1 MRIYEGSPRQ
11 DWEEVFRSIGAYVDR
26 ERIKELLLLE
36 LDAGFILQGMA
47 VPVTG
52 ARTESEM
59 TLIKVTRELPD
70 DEVAE
75 LMEVATTKRGTAP
88 SDTPHA
94 EISNY
99 YEQAMR
105 VIGAYLDLNRPR
117 DVFFFEQG
125 GSFVLRLLML
135 GAGAAPMGHQLV
147 EFTKDDIVSM
157 IDAAPAQRNKPVP
170 ESGPAPES
178 GSPGETVA

>member
-11 DWEEVFRSIGAYVDR
+11 GWEEVLRSIGAYVDR

-36 LDAGFILQGMA
+36 LDAGFILQAMGMPA
-47 VPVTG
+47 AG

-59 TLIKVTRELPD
+59 TLIKITKELPG

-75 LMEVATTKRGTAP
+75 LMEAATAKRGTAP

-94 EISNY
+94 EIANY

-117 DVFFFEQG
+117 DVFLFEQEG
-125 GSFVLRLLML
+125 AFVLRLLML

-147 EFTKDDIVSM
+147 EFTRDDILSM
-157 IDAAPAQRNKPVP
+157 IDAAPGQRNKP
-170 ESGPAPES
+170 GQQAGAPD
-178 GSPGETVA
+178 GETVA

>member
-11 DWEEVFRSIGAYVDR
+11 GWEEVFRSIGAYVDS

-36 LDAGFILQGMA
+36 LDAGFILQGMGMPA
-47 VPVTG
+47 AG

-75 LMEVATTKRGTAP
+75 LMEAATSKRGTAQ
-88 SDTPHA
+88 SETPHA
-94 EISNY
+94 GISNY

-117 DVFFFEQG
+117 DVFLFEQDG
-125 GSFVLRLLML
+125 AFVLRLLMT
-135 GAGAAPMGHQLV
+135 GAGSAPMGHQLV
-147 EFTKDDIVSM
+147 EFTRDDIMSM
-157 IDAAPAQRNKPVP
+157 IEAAPGQRNMP
-170 ESGPAPES
+170 GPPAGEPD
-178 GSPGETVA
+178 GETVA

>member
-47 VPVTG
+47 VPAAG

-59 TLIKVTRELPD
+59 TLIKITRELPD

-75 LMEVATTKRGTAP
+75 LMEVAATNRSDAP
-88 SDTPHA
+88 APAGTPHT
-94 EISNY
+94 EIANY

-125 GSFVLRLLML
+125 GSFVLRLLMI

-147 EFTKDDIVSM
+147 EFTKDDIMSM
-157 IDAAPAQRNKPVP
+157 IDAAPAQRNKPAP
-170 ESGPAPES
+170 ESGP
-178 GSPGETVA
+178 PGETVA

>member
-11 DWEEVFRSIGAYVDR
+11 DWEEVLRSIGAYVDR

-47 VPVTG
+47 MPVAG

-59 TLIKVTRELPD
+59 SLIKITRELPD

-75 LMEVATTKRGTAP
+75 LMEAANGKRGTSAG
-88 SDTPHA
+88 DTPHA

-105 VIGAYLDLNRPR
+105 VIGAYIDLNKPR
-117 DVFFFEQG
+117 DVFLFEQEG
-125 GSFVLRLLML
+125 AFVLRLLML

-147 EFTKDDIVSM
+147 EFTRDDIMAM
-157 IDAAPAQRNKPVP
+157 IDAAPGLRNR
-170 ESGPAPES
+170 PAREAGQPD
-178 GSPGETVA
+178 GETVA

>member
-1 MRIYEGSPRQ
+1 MRIYDGSPRQ
-11 DWEEVFRSIGAYVDR
+11 DWEEVLRSIGAFVDR

-36 LDAGFILQGMA
+36 LEAGFILQGMA
-47 VPVTG
+47 VPAAG

-59 TLIKVTRELPD
+59 TMVKITRELPD

-75 LMEVATTKRGTAP
+75 LMEAATTKRGTA
-88 SDTPHA
+88 STDTPHA

-105 VIGAYLDLNRPR
+105 VIGAYLDLNKPR

-125 GSFVLRLLML
+125 GAFVLRLLML
-135 GAGAAPMGHQLV
+135 GAGAAPAGHQLV
-147 EFTKDDIVSM
+147 EFTRDDIVAM
-157 IDAAPAQRNKPVP
+157 IEAAPTQRNQ
-170 ESGPAPES
+170 PAHEAGQPD
-178 GSPGETVA
+178 GETVA

>member
-11 DWEEVFRSIGAYVDR
+11 GWEEVFRSIGAYADR

-47 VPVTG
+47 MPTAG

-75 LMEVATTKRGTAP
+75 LMEAAEAKRTDGP
-88 SDTPHA
+88 PGTPHA
-94 EISNY
+94 EITNY

-105 VIGAYLDLNRPR
+105 VIGAYLDLQKPR
-117 DVFFFEQG
+117 DVFFFEQDG
-125 GSFVLRLLML
+125 AFVLRLLL
-135 GAGAAPMGHQLV
+135 IGAGSAPMGHQLV
-147 EFTKDDIVSM
+147 EFTKDDIVAM
-157 IDAAPAQRNKPVP
+157 IEAAPAQRDKPAR
-170 ESGPAPES
+170 ESGPPD
-178 GSPGETVA
+178 GETVA

>member
-11 DWEEVFRSIGAYVDR
+11 GWEEVFRSIGAYVDR
-26 ERIKELLLLE
+26 ERMKELLLLE
-36 LDAGFILQGMA
+36 LEAGFILQGMGMPSA
-47 VPVTG
+47 S

-59 TLIKVTRELPD
+59 TLVKITRELPD

-75 LMEVATTKRGTAP
+75 LMEGATAKRGTAP

-117 DVFFFEQG
+117 DVFFFEQE

-147 EFTKDDIVSM
+147 EFTKDDIMSM
-157 IDAAPAQRNKPVP
+157 IEAAPAKRNKPGV
-170 ESGPAPES
+170 EAGPPD
-178 GSPGETVA
+178 GETVA

>member
-11 DWEEVFRSIGAYVDR
+11 GWEEVLRSIGAYADR

-47 VPVTG
+47 MPAAG

-75 LMEVATTKRGTAP
+75 LMEAAEAKRADGAP
-88 SDTPHA
+88 GTPHA

-105 VIGAYLDLNRPR
+105 VIGAYLDLQKPR
-117 DVFFFEQG
+117 DVFFFEQDG
-125 GSFVLRLLML
+125 AFVLRLLL
-135 GAGAAPMGHQLV
+135 IGAGSAPMGHQLV
-147 EFTKDDIVSM
+147 EFTKDDIVAM
-157 IDAAPAQRNKPVP
+157 IEAAPTQRNKPAR
-170 ESGPAPES
+170 ESGPPD
-178 GSPGETVA
+178 GETVA

>member
-1 MRIYEGSPRQ
+1 LRIYEGSPRQ
-11 DWEEVFRSIGAYVDR
+11 GWEEVFRSIGAYVDR

-47 VPVTG
+47 MPQAG

-75 LMEVATTKRGTAP
+75 LMDAATAKRGSAT

-94 EISNY
+94 EIANY

-105 VIGAYLDLNRPR
+105 VIGAYLDLNKPR
-117 DVFFFEQG
+117 DVFLFEQE
-125 GSFVLRLLML
+125 GSFVLRLLMM
-135 GAGAAPMGHQLV
+135 GAGSAPMGHQLV
-147 EFTKDDIVSM
+147 EFTRDDIMAM
-157 IDAAPAQRNKPVP
+157 IDAAPGQRNQ
-170 ESGPAPES
+170 PAREVGQPD
-178 GSPGETVA
+178 GETVA

>member
-11 DWEEVFRSIGAYVDR
+11 GWEEVFRSIGAYVDR

-47 VPVTG
+47 MPQAG

-75 LMEVATTKRGTAP
+75 LMEGAPAKRGTAT

-94 EISNY
+94 DISNY

-105 VIGAYLDLNRPR
+105 VIGAYLDLNKPR
-117 DVFFFEQG
+117 DVFLFEQDG
-125 GSFVLRLLML
+125 AFVLRLLML
-135 GAGAAPMGHQLV
+135 GAGAAPAGHQLV
-147 EFTKDDIVSM
+147 EFTRDDIVAM
-157 IDAAPAQRNKPVP
+157 IDAAPTQRQPAA
-170 ESGPAPES
+170 EAGPPD
-178 GSPGETVA
+178 GETVA

>member
-11 DWEEVFRSIGAYVDR
+11 GWEEVFRSIGAYVDR
-26 ERIKELLLLE
+26 ERMKELLLLE

-47 VPVTG
+47 MPAAG

-75 LMEVATTKRGTAP
+75 LMEAATAKRGTST

-94 EISNY
+94 EITNY

-105 VIGAYLDLNRPR
+105 VIGAYLDANRPR
-117 DVFFFEQG
+117 DVFLFEQE
-125 GSFVLRLLML
+125 GSFVLRLLMS
-135 GAGAAPMGHQLV
+135 AGSAPMGHQLV
-147 EFTKDDIVSM
+147 EFTKDDIVAM
-157 IDAAPAQRNKPVP
+157 IEAAPGQRTQTAR
-170 ESGPAPES
+170 ESGQPD
-178 GSPGETVA
+178 GETVA

>member
-11 DWEEVFRSIGAYVDR
+11 GWEEVFRSIGAYADR
-26 ERIKELLLLE
+26 EHIKELLLLE

-47 VPVTG
+47 MPAAG

-59 TLIKVTRELPD
+59 TLVKTTRELPD

-75 LMEVATTKRGTAP
+75 LMEASTAKRGTAP

-94 EISNY
+94 DISNY

-105 VIGAYLDLNRPR
+105 VIGAYLDLNKPR
-117 DVFFFEQG
+117 DVFFFEQEG
-125 GSFVLRLLML
+125 AFVLRLLML
-135 GAGAAPMGHQLV
+135 GAGAAPAGHQLV
-147 EFTKDDIVSM
+147 EFTKDDIMAM
-157 IDAAPAQRNKPVP
+157 IEAAPTQRQPAV
-170 ESGPAPES
+170 EAGPPD
-178 GSPGETVA
+178 GETVA

>member
-11 DWEEVFRSIGAYVDR
+11 GWEEVFRSIGAYVDR

-47 VPVTG
+47 MPVAG

-70 DEVAE
+70 DEIAE
-75 LMEVATTKRGTAP
+75 LMEVAETNRGSIAT
-88 SDTPHA
+88 DTPHA
-94 EISNY
+94 EIANY

-105 VIGAYLDLNRPR
+105 VIGAYIDLNKPR
-117 DVFFFEQG
+117 DVFLFEQEG
-125 GSFVLRLLML
+125 AFVLRLLML
-135 GAGAAPMGHQLV
+135 GSGATRMGHQLV
-147 EFTKDDIVSM
+147 EFTRDDIMGM
-157 IDAAPAQRNKPVP
+157 IDTAPGQRNR
-170 ESGPAPES
+170 PARES
-178 GSPGETVA
+178 GSPDGETVA

>member
-11 DWEEVFRSIGAYVDR
+11 GWEEVFRSIGAYVDR

-47 VPVTG
+47 MPAAG

-75 LMEVATTKRGTAP
+75 LMEAATAKRGTAT

-105 VIGAYLDLNRPR
+105 VIGAYLDANRPR
-117 DVFFFEQG
+117 DVFLFEQEG
-125 GSFVLRLLML
+125 AFVLRLLML
-135 GAGAAPMGHQLV
+135 GAGSAPMGHQLV
-147 EFTKDDIVSM
+147 EFTKDDIVAM
-157 IDAAPAQRNKPVP
+157 IDAAPGQRNQTAR
-170 ESGPAPES
+170 ESGPAD
-178 GSPGETVA
+178 GETVA